1 MAITAGGSGTIPIGI
16 LGDNHLSNITNT
28 VNMTDHLIQGK
39 MLEVSILFDHHESL
53 VYDDITLKNKLL
65 TEMVEKM
72 MHEKCIEFTKQTDP
86 VTNTMRARARVY
98 VTPDSNVRI
107 IREMQ
112 K

>member
-1 MAITAGGSGTIPIGI
+1 MAIISGSGTVPIGI

-28 VNMTDHLIQGK
+28 VNTTDHLIQGK
-39 MLEVSILFDHHESL
+39 MLEVSLLFDHHESL
-53 VYDDITLKNKLL
+53 VYDDTTLKNKLI

-86 VTNTMRARARVY
+86 VTNTMRVRARVY

>member
-1 MAITAGGSGTIPIGI
+1 MAIMSGSGTVPIGI
-16 LGDNHLSNITNT
+16 LGDNHLSNITHT
-28 VNMTDHLIQGK
+28 VNTTDHLIQGK

-53 VYDDITLKNKLL
+53 VYDDTTLKNKLI

>member
-1 MAITAGGSGTIPIGI
+1 MAIISGSGTVPIGI

-28 VNMTDHLIQGK
+28 VNTTDHLIQGK
-39 MLEVSILFDHHESL
+39 MLEVSLLFDHHESL
-53 VYDDITLKNKLL
+53 VYDDTTLKNKLI

-86 VTNTMRARARVY
+86 LTNRMRARARVY